1 MNKSV
6 YLGLAILKIRTA
18 VLYVFW
24 YGQVKP
30 KYEKKANVRI
40 CCIKTKSN
48 IYLIDDVDQK
58 PQTTKRCAMKQ
69 NLKFKDYKICLEANQ
84 PKNEIKLLG
93 KNDNEVDSLRENCK

>member
-1 MNKSV
+1 MLEFV
-6 YLGLAILKIRTA
+6 ALR
-18 VLYVFW
+18 
-24 YGQVKP
+24 P
-30 KYEKKANVRI
+30 KAY
-40 CCIKTKSN
+40 S
-48 IYLIDDVDQK
+48 YLIDDVDQK

>member
-6 YLGLAILKIRTA
+6 YLGLAILKIRTT

-40 CCIKTKSN
+40 CCIKTKS
-48 IYLIDDVDQK
+48 I
-58 PQTTKRCAMKQ
+58 
-69 NLKFKDYKICLEANQ
+69 
-84 PKNEIKLLG
+84 
-93 KNDNEVDSLRENCK
+93 